1 MTNNAAAFTQ
11 IIKAMQQD
19 AEDVTNMIDLAAQDM
34 EEGRRNGAI
43 GSLCSIDDRLERL
56 SSLLSAIRAIHRMTP
71 F

>member
-19 AEDVTNMIDLAAQDM
+19 AEDVTNWIDLAAQDM
-34 EEGRRNGAI
+34 EEGRRNSAI
-43 GSLCSIDDRLERL
+43 GALCSIDDRLERL